1 MAEYTVGQ
9 RIEKIRARTRVFPY
23 CTLILIIYSVLLA
36 GTAGLIIRFSLPDSI
51 LLVFIIPCILG
62 SLVLAPRLYLAL
74 QLLLAGSAIWVTSL
88 VSDSFRNSLI
98 TIGVL
103 MVSMLLLS
111 ELLHALAENYV
122 NQSIGLRKSE
132 KRYRELFENV
142 PLGLYSTTPDG
153 KITDA
158 NPALVEI
165 LGYPDLETL
174 LNREALELFLDPAD
188 EAVWNEMMT
197 RDRIVRDYEVRFKRY
212 DGTTIWVKDDTQSVF
227 DEDGKLIAYQGS
239 LEDISTRKEAES
251 RIAFQSRLLDQI
263 QDKVTATDIEG
274 KITYVN
280 QAVLRELELSRDEII
295 GKNVSMLGEDPRFG
309 ATQEEI
315 VHATLQDGSWRG
327 EVVNISSSGER
338 VVLDSRTQLIENQ
351 AGEPVG
357 MLGISTNI
365 SERIQVEEIL
375 RSQKQR
381 LISILEGT
389 DVGTWEWNVQ
399 TGEVIFN
406 EKWAEMIG
414 YTLDEL
420 EPTSIETWQRF
431 VHPADL
437 EQSAEQLEQH
447 FRGEKDSYD
456 IEARMRHKA
465 GHWVWIQDRGKVIE
479 WAEDGKPLWMYG
491 THTDITDKKR
501 AEERMR
507 NYSDHLEQ
515 RVQERTRELREAQEK
530 IVRQERLAVM
540 GELAGS
546 VAHEL
551 RNPLGVISNAVYFLQ
566 MNDELAQEKLA
577 EYLDLIS
584 EGTQTA
590 DKIITELLD
599 FARARPLQR
608 TGVDLPILLQDL
620 LEDHPHP
627 ENIRVELNCPGD
639 LPAAH
644 VDPIQI
650 KQVISNLVT
659 NAFQAM
665 PEGGQLEISCTAEGK
680 APAEQIQITVEDNG
694 VGIAA
699 GDLDKIFEP
708 LFTTKSRGIG
718 LGLAIS
724 RKLVEANQGRIFVRS
739 EEGEW
744 TRFTISLPVV
754 DEDQGGKI
762 DGN

>member
-1 MAEYTVGQ
+1 MKEFTVGKQ
-9 RIEKIRARTRVFPY
+9 IEKIRARARVFPY
-23 CTLILIIYSVLLA
+23 CTLILIVYSGLLA
-36 GTAGLIIRFSLPDSI
+36 GTAGLIVRFSLPDSI

-62 SLVLAPRLYLAL
+62 SLVFLRRLYLTQ
-74 QLLLAGSAIWVTSL
+74 QLLLAASAVWVTSQ
-88 VSDSFRNSLI
+88 VSESFRTSLI

-103 MVSMLLLS
+103 MVSLLLLT

-158 NPALVEI
+158 NPALIEI

-174 LNREALELFLDPAD
+174 LSTEALELFLDPAD
-188 EAVWNEMMT
+188 EEKWSEMMT
-197 RDRIVRDYEVRFKRY
+197 RHNIVRDFEIRFKRY
-212 DGTTIWVKDDTQSVF
+212 DGTPIWVKDDTQSVF

-239 LEDISTRKEAES
+239 LEDISIRKEAES

-263 QDKVTATDIEG
+263 QDKVTATDIKG

-280 QAVLRELELSRDEII
+280 QSAVRDLKLARDEII
-295 GKNVSMLGEDPRFG
+295 GKNVSILGEDPQHG

-315 VHATLQDGSWRG
+315 VSTTLQEGSWRG
-327 EVVNISSSGER
+327 EVVNFSSSGER
-338 VVLDSRTQLIENQ
+338 VVLDSRTQLIQTEE
-351 AGEPVG
+351 GDPVG
-357 MLGISTNI
+357 MLGISTDI
-365 SERIQVEEIL
+365 SERIKVEEEL
-375 RSQKQR
+375 RSQKER
-381 LISILEGT
+381 LSSILEGT
-389 DVGTWEWNVQ
+389 NVGTWEWNVQ

-420 EPTSIETWQRF
+420 EPISIETWQRF
-431 VHPADL
+431 AHPDDL
-437 EQSAEQLEQH
+437 DRSAEQLELH
-447 FRGEKDSYD
+447 FQGEKDSYEF
-456 IEARMRHKA
+456 EARMHHKA
-465 GHWVWIQDRGKVIE
+465 GHWVWVQDRGKVIE
-479 WAEDGKPLWMYG
+479 WAEDGQPLWMYG

-501 AEERMR
+501 AEERLR
-507 NYSDHLEQ
+507 NYSDLLEQ
-515 RVQERTRELREAQEK
+515 RVQERTRELRKAQEK
-530 IVRQERLAVM
+530 IVRQEKLAVM

-566 MNDELAQEKLA
+566 MNNEVSSEKLA
-577 EYLDLIS
+577 EYLILIS

-608 TGVDLPILLQDL
+608 TKVELPILIKNF
-620 LEDHPHP
+620 LEEHPPP
-627 ENIRVELNCPGD
+627 ENIRVELDFSAGIP
-639 LPAAH
+639 PVH
-644 VDPIQI
+644 IDPIQI
-650 KQVISNLVT
+650 RQVLSNLVT

-665 PEGGQLEISCTAEGK
+665 PDGGLLKIFCTTEGN
-680 APAEQIQITVEDNG
+680 APAEWIQITVEDNG
-694 VGIAA
+694 GGIAA
-699 GDLDKIFEP
+699 GDLEQIFEP

-724 RKLVEANQGRIFVRS
+724 RKLVEANQGQITVQS
-739 EEGEW
+739 EEGKW
-744 TRFTISLPVV
+744 ARFTISLPVV
-754 DEDQGGKI
+754 DEDQG
-762 DGN
+762 

>member
-51 LLVFIIPCILG
+51 LLVFIIPCFLG

-74 QLLLAGSAIWVTSL
+74 QLLLAVSAIWVTSL
-88 VSDSFRNSLI
+88 VSENFRNSLI

-188 EAVWNEMMT
+188 EAVWIEMMT

-280 QAVLRELELSRDEII
+280 QAVLRDLELSRDEII

-420 EPTSIETWQRF
+420 EPTSIETWRRF
-431 VHPADL
+431 AHPADL

-491 THTDITDKKR
+491 THTDVTDKKR

-566 MNDELAQEKLA
+566 MNGELAQEKLT

-620 LEDHPHP
+620 MEDHPHP
-627 ENIRVELNCPGD
+627 ENIRVEFNCPGD

-680 APAEQIQITVEDNG
+680 ASAEQIQITVEDNG

-724 RKLVEANQGRIFVRS
+724 RKLVEANRGRILVRS

-754 DEDQGGKI
+754 DEDQGGK
-762 DGN
+762 D